1 MGHRAYILK
10 NWHNLQR
17 PKLGKLGSCAGADAL
32 GKFPAENAAAPFSKY
47 SFKWLYSNPY
57 HIEQYVTNGPTYVIG
72 RLLRYQL
79 PNPNQYD
86 LKDHFLLACDWSFRI
101 SCIGSVG
108 HGDKKLPKSYS
119 VGYEL
124 KYTCSNPTLFLECK
138 GTHVV
143 RENWLT
149 SQQDVHAQLTR

>member
-1 MGHRAYILK
+1 MDLTK
-10 NWHNLQR
+10 
-17 PKLGKLGSCAGADAL
+17 
-32 GKFPAENAAAPFSKY
+32 PF
-47 SFKWLYSNPY
+47 

-124 KYTCSNPTLFLECK
+124 KYTCSNPTLFLECSTEK
-138 GTHVV
+138 VYQIANFDMKHY
-143 RENWLT
+143 
-149 SQQDVHAQLTR
+149 DVFFCIFAISGG

>member
-1 MGHRAYILK
+1 M
-10 NWHNLQR
+10 
-17 PKLGKLGSCAGADAL
+17 GKLGSCAGADAL

-138 GTHVV
+138 KCLHQQRLITQSYLQVY
-143 RENWLT
+143 NIAFCL
-149 SQQDVHAQLTR
+149 SQKKIQSTVKDT